1 MLFAFSLVAARA
13 ILSASNTSLQTPD
26 AGDLI
31 AFNDV
36 ITEIGATTGFTGS
49 TFTCPSTAF
58 YFLHYRLLVSATSTA
73 AQCRVD
79 LVVGDVIRQVSFNMH
94 FYGQLA

>member
-36 ITEIGATTGFTGS
+36 ITEIGATTGFTGT
-49 TFTCPSTAF
+49 TFTCPSTAY
-58 YFLHYRLLVSATSTA
+58 YFVNYRLRISRRDNSRASN
-73 AQCRVD
+73 CRVD
-79 LVVGDVIRQVSFNMH
+79 LISCGAITVS
-94 FYGQLA
+94 L